1 MTRLCFPFF
10 SFLFFSFLLFSFFHC
25 LSKKRKNPLLVLS
38 FFLLPKQQHIMPKG
52 ASKDKGG
59 KKAPRKCNP
68 YICFVKEQRPGIVK
82 AQPSLQPKEV
92 MKKIGEMWRMLT
104 EDEKA
109 KYHNQAKEVD
119 KKNGIQ
125 E

>member
-1 MTRLCFPFF
+1 MLYDSAVSLF
-10 SFLFFSFLLFSFFHC
+10 FFSFLLFFIVYSVTKQLSLLWFFSLCFH
-25 LSKKRKNPLLVLS
+25 SNNS
-38 FFLLPKQQHIMPKG
+38 SSMPKG
-52 ASKDKGG
+52 ASKEKGG

>member
-1 MTRLCFPFF
+1 
-10 SFLFFSFLLFSFFHC
+10 
-25 LSKKRKNPLLVLS
+25 
-38 FFLLPKQQHIMPKG
+38 MPKG